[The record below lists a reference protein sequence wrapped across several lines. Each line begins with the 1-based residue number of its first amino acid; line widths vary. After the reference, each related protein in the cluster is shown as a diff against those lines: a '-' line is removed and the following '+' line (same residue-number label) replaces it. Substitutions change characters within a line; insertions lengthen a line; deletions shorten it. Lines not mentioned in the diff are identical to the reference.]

1 MREPDHWAWAPQ
13 AGPQYALVEC
23 PAKEIFFGGT
33 RGGGKTDG
41 VLGKWALKEKRYGSA
56 FNAIMFRK
64 TTVSA
69 EDAIE
74 RSREIYGPLGGIFN
88 HSKLRWRM
96 PNGGRVGFAYLE
108 SVKDADQY
116 QGRNV
121 TDIWVEEAGLYETP
135 DPIDR
140 LFGVLRSAQ
149 DVPVQMILTG
159 NPGGAGQ
166 HWICRRYGLVPF
178 PRFPKFLTRKL
189 LNGETH
195 QVCVVPSRIYDN
207 QYRCLLRLL
216 ERGQACYPAV
226 HYSARLAALS
236 QHGLGLG
243 FSRQRWLVG
252 RRPRRLPP

>member
-1 MREPDHWAWAPQ
+1 VREPDHWAWAPQ

-23 PAKEIFFGGT
+23 PAKEVFFGGT

-178 PRFPKFLTRKL
+178 SRASWSVR
-189 LNGETH
+189 
-195 QVCVVPSRIYDN
+195 PSVTCAAVTTVGAWRVRSKYDVA
-207 QYRCLLRLL
+207 RDRSVLR
-216 ERGQACYPAV
+216 
-226 HYSARLAALS
+226 S
-236 QHGLGLG
+236 
-243 FSRQRWLVG
+243 
-252 RRPRRLPP
+252 